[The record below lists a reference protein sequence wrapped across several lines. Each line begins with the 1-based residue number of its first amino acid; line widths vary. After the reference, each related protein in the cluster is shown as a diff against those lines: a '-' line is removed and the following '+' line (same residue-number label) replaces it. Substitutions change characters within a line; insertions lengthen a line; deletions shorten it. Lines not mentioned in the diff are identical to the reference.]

1 MKLPTHIV
9 AVGAIIENDQ
19 NEIIL
24 INHHIDGWVFPGG
37 IVENKESLTDG
48 LKGEVYEETGTE
60 IEIQRLIGISTNVSQ
75 YPGYNNVDVIPIKLI
90 LDFICKHLSGSLK
103 RSSENDSTIWVK
115 KENVLSYI
123 YAPEIKER
131 YRAYLNMDKETNYL
145 VYETKPEYKLINKDK
160 F

>member
-24 INHHIDGWVFPGG
+24 INHHIEGWVFPGG
-37 IVENKESLTDG
+37 IVENKESLIDG
-48 LKGEVYEETGTE
+48 LKREVYEETGTE

-75 YPGYNNVDVIPIKLI
+75 YPGYNNVDIIPTKLI
-90 LDFICKHLSGSLK
+90 LDFICKYLSGSLK

-123 YAPEIKER
+123 CAPEIKER
-131 YRAYLNMDKETNYL
+131 YRAYLNMDKEINYL